1 MEKENIKSLIDS
13 KNLIETEKKKTSICR
28 DGNRKYKHFFVNLDL
43 GLKSEDENL
52 TGARATVA
60 TVWIRPW

>member
-1 MEKENIKSLIDS
+1 MGTANTNI
-13 KNLIETEKKKTSICR
+13 
-28 DGNRKYKHFFVNLDL
+28 FFVNLDL

-60 TVWIRPW
+60 TVCIHPLCMVTEPIVFWCNEGIIQ